1 MTISGGIYFLGR
13 YRPAYFEAGAIGA
26 CVTKMQAALRNV
38 EDHALRAWLYAR
50 IDEGLTHMVTSNT
63 TAWSA
68 DHCDRGVSFAKRPH
82 DRFLDRVTADME
94 PCPGLDYSGACNATD
109 AADES
114 EAYPGQNAWKRE
126 GL

>member
-1 MTISGGIYFLGR
+1 
-13 YRPAYFEAGAIGA
+13 
-26 CVTKMQAALRNV
+26 VTKMQAALRNV

-94 PCPGLDYSGACNATD
+94 PCPGLDYSGAVNDVSAPISALET
-109 AADES
+109 ARDEIVRLGGT
-114 EAYPGQNAWKRE
+114 PGPEIYNEIDKAIKGE
-126 GL
+126 